1 MDLIKRLKEQL
12 KKLTK
17 FDRHLVTVRTN
28 TFALVQSIKIVI
40 HKAIIADTG
49 EFPGLCTANDYKN
62 DWDLSV
68 TQVKLN
74 SSTEEVLLHL
84 PLLH

>member
-40 HKAIIADTG
+40 HKAIIANTG
-49 EFPGLCTANDYKN
+49 EFPGLCIANDY

-68 TQVKLN
+68 AQVKLI
-74 SSTEEVLLHL
+74 SYTGDVLLYL